1 MSVTSDMTMDAVLK
15 EKAGNEEYVNDMRD
29 IAVNFSAWLS
39 AVGENNIELVLN
51 NSADLDSK
59 FPYVGQKLKEYV
71 GNRAWKELVSFA
83 EKIYTISDEDDVISW
98 ELSENYTKI
107 DAFIKARMEGTPFEF
122 EGKDS
127 VENWLKDE
135 PFRDKLSQL
144 VEDNWSEDSYI
155 DFLKFQKDTEVNE
168 RLAEVSEEEG
178 VDVSELTEKDYEI
191 EIIAVSIDFDE
202 MAESLLIE
210 ALAPFEDEEE
220 LSEEIVRANF
230 MQAINN
236 DRDFEYLYERG
247 LIGWNIRI
255 LLQR

>member
-1 MSVTSDMTMDAVLK
+1 M
-15 EKAGNEEYVNDMRD
+15 
-29 IAVNFSAWLS
+29 
-39 AVGENNIELVLN
+39 
-51 NSADLDSK
+51 
-59 FPYVGQKLKEYV
+59 
-71 GNRAWKELVSFA
+71 
-83 EKIYTISDEDDVISW
+83 
-98 ELSENYTKI
+98 
-107 DAFIKARMEGTPFEF
+107 
-122 EGKDS
+122 
-127 VENWLKDE
+127 
-135 PFRDKLSQL
+135 
-144 VEDNWSEDSYI
+144 
-155 DFLKFQKDTEVNE
+155 
-168 RLAEVSEEEG
+168 
-178 VDVSELTEKDYEI
+178 TEKDYEI